1 MPLFVTRSSKHHL
14 RGRRALFAIAIF
26 KWLKGAILLA
36 VAAGAISLF
45 HKDVQTHVE
54 HWISACRIDP
64 ENRYIAAA
72 LEKLDLV
79 HTRELKELS
88 FLSAFYAAIFLTEG
102 TGLALRK
109 RWAEYLT
116 IIATGLLVPV
126 EVYELWKTASI
137 LKGALLFGNIAIV
150 VFLVWIVRSKEA

>member
-1 MPLFVTRSSKHHL
+1 M
-14 RGRRALFAIAIF
+14 
-26 KWLKGAILLA
+26 KGAILLA

-45 HKDVQTHVE
+45 HKDVQTQVE

-64 ENRYIAAA
+64 DNRYIAAG
-72 LEKLDLV
+72 LEKLDLI

-116 IIATGLLVPV
+116 IVATGLFIPI
-126 EVYELWKTASI
+126 EIYELWKTPTV
-137 LKGALLFGNIAIV
+137 LKGGLLLANVAIV
-150 VFLVWIVRSKEA
+150 AFLIWIVRSERA

>member
-1 MPLFVTRSSKHHL
+1 MTRSSKHHSA
-14 RGRRALFAIAIF
+14 RRRALFGIAIF
-26 KWLKGAILLA
+26 KWIKGALLLA

-54 HWISACRIDP
+54 HWITVCRIDP
-64 ENRYIAAA
+64 DNLYIAAA

-79 HTRELKELS
+79 HTRELKQLS

-116 IIATGLLVPV
+116 IIATGLLIPL
-126 EVYELWKTASI
+126 EIYELWKTPTV
-137 LKGALLFGNIAIV
+137 LKGALLLGNIAIV

>member
-1 MPLFVTRSSKHHL
+1 MAHSSKT
-14 RGRRALFAIAIF
+14 RTGGDRALFAIALF
-26 KWLKGAILLA
+26 KWAKGLMLLV

-45 HKDVQTHVE
+45 HKDVQSQVE
-54 HWISACRIDP
+54 SWINACRIDP
-64 ENRYIAAA
+64 ENRYIAAG

-79 HTRELKELS
+79 HARQLKELS

-116 IIATGLLVPV
+116 IIATGLLIPL
-126 EVYELWKTASI
+126 EIYELFKKPTVLRA
-137 LKGALLFGNIAIV
+137 
-150 VFLVWIVRSKEA
+150 VFLVANVAIVAFLVHLVRSKEARR

>member
-1 MPLFVTRSSKHHL
+1 MSRSSKYRS

-45 HKDVQTHVE
+45 HKDVQSHVE

-64 ENRYIAAA
+64 ENRYIAGA

-88 FLSAFYAAIFLTEG
+88 FLSAVYAAIFLTEG

-116 IIATGLLVPV
+116 IVATGLLIPV
-126 EVYELWKTASI
+126 EIYELWKSPSI
-137 LKGALLFGNIAIV
+137 LKGLFLFGNIAIV
-150 VFLVWIVRSKEA
+150 AFLVWIVRSKEA